1 MQEPPHEPARAPTP
15 DPIDAVLADMQ
26 GRLDA
31 LPPALSSHRAFLET
45 YRRTTLAV
53 EKATRDGVFDDPA
66 WVARWDAAFARLYL
80 DALDARLSGGRVPR
94 PWRLAFDASSNLPP
108 LRHVLLGINAHIN
121 YDLPQALLAVIS
133 DADFADRA
141 LVDRR
146 HRDHERIDGVL
157 AGRVAAEDDELS
169 AVSARSLLDRLL
181 QPLNRRASQRFLREA
196 RLKVWHN
203 TRELQ
208 QARLTGPE
216 AYAGRLAELEV
227 LSAARLADLTAPGQV
242 LLRLA
247 VAGFGVLLPPAAEP
261 SPPE

>member
-1 MQEPPHEPARAPTP
+1 MQEPPHDPSPPARP

-26 GRLDA
+26 DRLDA
-31 LPPALSSHRAFLET
+31 MPPELSSQRAFLGT

-53 EKATRDGVFDDPA
+53 EKAIRDGVFEDPA
-66 WVARWDAAFARLYL
+66 WVAVWDAAFARLYL
-80 DALDARLSGGRVPR
+80 DALDARLSGGLAPR
-94 PWRLAFDASSNLPP
+94 PWRLAFDAPSGLPP

-133 DADFADRA
+133 DEDFLDPT
-141 LVDRR
+141 LLDRR

-157 AGRVAAEDDELS
+157 AARVAAEDDELS
-169 AVSARSLLDRLL
+169 AVSARSLLDRVL
-181 QPLNRRASQRFLREA
+181 QPLNHRASQRFLREA
-196 RLKVWHN
+196 RIKVWHN

-208 QARLTGPE
+208 QARLAGPG
-216 AYAGRLAELEV
+216 AYAARLAELEV

-247 VAGFGVLLPPAAEP
+247 VAGFGVLLPPPAEP
-261 SPPE
+261 TPPD